1 MSQSLFSQ
9 PLNVINVGIAMFSDD
24 LKKQHVEVTQLD
36 WTPPG
41 QGNMQVVQALDN
53 IADSPLADK
62 IAAANQQA
70 LERIIQSHPVL
81 IGFDQAINVVPGMT
95 AKTILHAGPPIT
107 WEKMCGAMKGAVT
120 GALVFEGLAKDL
132 DEAAELAAS
141 GEITFSPCHE
151 HDCVGSMAGVTSASM
166 FMHIVKNKTYGNI
179 AYTNMSEQMAKILRM
194 GANDQS
200 VIDRLNWMRDVQGPI
215 LRDAMKIIGEIDLR
229 LMLAQALH
237 MGDECHNRNNAGTT
251 LLIQALTPGIIQA
264 GYSVEQQREVFEFVA
279 SSDYFSGPTWMA
291 MCKAAMDAAHGIE
304 YSTVVTTMARNG
316 VEFGLRVSGLPGQ
329 WFTGPAQ
336 QVIGPMFAGYKP
348 EDSGLDIGDSAIT
361 ETYGIGGFAMATAP
375 AIVALVGGTVEEAID
390 FSRQMREIT
399 LGENPNVTIPLLGF
413 MGVPSAIDITRVG
426 SSGILPVI
434 NTAIAHK
441 DAGVGMIGAGIVHP
455 PFACF
460 EKAILAGANVT
471 ASDLHVHAGC
481 GVNALSG
488 LRMAQESVGLI
499 SVAHQ
504 AFVTIAG
511 CGVNALSGLR
521 MAQESVGL
529 ISVAHQAFVTTAGC
543 GVDALSGLRVAR
555 ESVGLISVA
564 HQAFVTIA
572 GCGVNALSG
581 LRVAREL

>member
-1 MSQSLFSQ
+1 MSVKIVIKPNTYFDSVSLMSISTRANKLDGVEQAFVAMATEMNKGVLKNLGLLTPELEQ
-9 PLNVINVGIAMFSDD
+9 AKNGDLMIVINGKSGADNEQ
-24 LKKQHVEVTQLD
+24 LLVEIEELFNTK
-36 WTPPG
+36 
-41 QGNMQVVQALDN
+41 A
-53 IADSPLADK
+53 
-62 IAAANQQA
+62 
-70 LERIIQSHPVL
+70 QSGSH
-81 IGFDQAINVVPGMT
+81 
-95 AKTILHAGPPIT
+95 
-107 WEKMCGAMKGAVT
+107 
-120 GALVFEGLAKDL
+120 
-132 DEAAELAAS
+132 EAAELAAS

-264 GYSVEQQREVFEFVA
+264 GYSVAQQREVFEFVA

-413 MGVPSAIDITRVG
+413 MGVPSAVDITRVG

-460 EKAILAGANVT
+460 EKAILGW
-471 ASDLHVHAGC
+471 C
-481 GVNALSG
+481 ERYGV
-488 LRMAQESVGLI
+488 
-499 SVAHQ
+499 
-504 AFVTIAG
+504 
-511 CGVNALSGLR
+511 
-521 MAQESVGL
+521 
-529 ISVAHQAFVTTAGC
+529 
-543 GVDALSGLRVAR
+543 
-555 ESVGLISVA
+555 
-564 HQAFVTIA
+564 
-572 GCGVNALSG
+572 
-581 LRVAREL
+581 